1 MGELI
6 NISAIWYEKGKETNL
21 VGAGFVRNFSW
32 DPADF
37 KRERQASVG

>member
-6 NISAIWYEKGKETNL
+6 NISAIWYEKGKGMNL

-32 DPADF
+32 DTSDF
-37 KRERQASVG
+37 KRGRLASVG